1 MALPMPH
8 PWIYG
13 SKHLPHPFGHN
24 NIICCSIMLSDV
36 MHCAE
41 ACITALQLLQYYSY
55 YSITVITVLQLFIFR
70 KFNQGTIADIQGTP

>member
-1 MALPMPH
+1 
-8 PWIYG
+8 
-13 SKHLPHPFGHN
+13 
-24 NIICCSIMLSDV
+24 MLSDV

-55 YSITVITVLQLFIFR
+55 YSITVITVLQLLQLLQLFIFR